1 MKIFDCFM
9 YFDEDLILD
18 LRLNY
23 LDKFV
28 DEFVIVESRYSHNG
42 KRREPKFNI
51 KKFEKFRKKITYLLI
66 DHQEEDLYPIK
77 DTDNTNKINEKKIMN
92 ALQRENFQR
101 NFLIKG
107 LTQANDEDWIII
119 SDLDEIPNLQINNL
133 RESTNEIVFF
143 KQMMIYYKLNLY
155 LENFPWIGSKACK
168 KGKLKSPQWLRNIKD
183 RSYPWW
189 RLDVFFSKTKYSNI
203 NIYENGGWHFS
214 YIKSPENIE
223 KKLKSYLH
231 HVEYEINPIGIE
243 KISKL
248 IKEKKTV
255 YNLKVDSRLNKFDE
269 ANKLKKLDLSLLPQ
283 YVKDNIS
290 MFNDWIEK

>member
-23 LDKFV
+23 LDEFV

-248 IKEKKTV
+248 IKEKKAV
-255 YNLKVDSRLNKFDE
+255 YNLKVDSRLNKFDKG
-269 ANKLKKLDLSLLPQ
+269 NILKKLDLYLLPK

-290 MFNDWIEK
+290 IFNDWIEK

>member
-23 LDKFV
+23 LNDFV
-28 DEFVIVESRYSHNG
+28 DKFVIVESTYSHNG
-42 KRREPKFNI
+42 EKRKPQFDLSKF
-51 KKFEKFRKKITYLLI
+51 KKFENKITYLLI
-66 DHQEEDLYPIK
+66 EHHEKDFFSIK
-77 DTDNTNKINEKKIMN
+77 DTDNLNQVAEKKVMN
-92 ALQRENFQR
+92 ALKRENYQR
-101 NFLIKG
+101 NFLTNG
-107 LTQANDEDWIII
+107 LIEATDEDWIII

-133 RESTNEIVFF
+133 RECKKKIVFF
-143 KQMMIYYKLNLY
+143 KQMMIYYKLNLH

-168 KGKLKSPQWLRNIKD
+168 KRELESPQWLRNIKD
-183 RSYPWW
+183 RNYPWW
-189 RLDVFFSKTKYSNI
+189 RFDIFFSKTKYSNI
-203 NIYENGGWHFS
+203 NIFENGGWHFS

-231 HVEYEINPIGIE
+231 HAEYEMNPIGIE

-248 IKEKKTV
+248 IEEKKAI
-255 YNLKVDSRLNKFDE
+255 YNLKIDSRLNKFDE
-269 ANKLKKLDLSLLPQ
+269 GNKLKKLDLNLLPQ

-290 MFNDWIEK
+290 LFNDWIEK

>member
-23 LDKFV
+23 LDNFV
-28 DEFVIVESRYSHNG
+28 DKFVIVESTYNHNG
-42 KRREPKFNI
+42 EKRKPQFDLNKF
-51 KKFEKFRKKITYLLI
+51 KKFENKITYLLI
-66 DHQEEDLYPIK
+66 DHHEKDFFSIK
-77 DTDNTNKINEKKIMN
+77 DTDNLDQVAGKKIMN
-92 ALQRENFQR
+92 ALKRENYQR

-107 LTQANDEDWIII
+107 LIEATDEDWIII
-119 SDLDEIPNLQINNL
+119 SDLDEIPNLQFNNL
-133 RESTNEIVFF
+133 RECKNKIVFF

-155 LENFPWIGSKACK
+155 LENFSWIGSKACK
-168 KGKLKSPQWLRNIKD
+168 KRELKSPQWLRNIKD
-183 RSYPWW
+183 RNYPWW
-189 RLDVFFSKTKYSNI
+189 RLDIFFSEKKYSNI
-203 NIYENGGWHFS
+203 NIFENGGWHFS

-231 HVEYEINPIGIE
+231 HAEYEMNPIGLE

-248 IKEKKTV
+248 IEEKKTI

-269 ANKLKKLDLSLLPQ
+269 GNKLKKLDLNLLPQ

-290 MFNDWIEK
+290 IFDDWIEK

>member
-23 LDKFV
+23 LDEFV

>member
-23 LDKFV
+23 LDNFV
-28 DEFVIVESRYSHNG
+28 DKFVIVESTYNHNG
-42 KRREPKFNI
+42 EKRKPQFDLNKF
-51 KKFEKFRKKITYLLI
+51 KKFENKITYLLI
-66 DHQEEDLYPIK
+66 DHHEKDFFSIK
-77 DTDNTNKINEKKIMN
+77 DTDNLDQVAGKKIMN
-92 ALQRENFQR
+92 ALKRENYQR

-107 LTQANDEDWIII
+107 LIEATDEDWIII
-119 SDLDEIPNLQINNL
+119 SDLDEIPNLQFNNL
-133 RESTNEIVFF
+133 RECKNKIVFF

-155 LENFPWIGSKACK
+155 LENFSWIGSKACK
-168 KGKLKSPQWLRNIKD
+168 KRELKSPQWLRNIKD
-183 RSYPWW
+183 RNYPWW
-189 RLDVFFSKTKYSNI
+189 RLDIFFSEKKYSNI
-203 NIYENGGWHFS
+203 NIFENGGWHFS

-231 HVEYEINPIGIE
+231 HAEYEMNPIGIE

-248 IKEKKTV
+248 IEEKKAI
-255 YNLKVDSRLNKFDE
+255 YNLRVDSRLNKFDE
-269 ANKLKKLDLSLLPQ
+269 GNKLKKLDLSLLPQ

>member
-23 LDKFV
+23 LDNFV
-28 DEFVIVESRYSHNG
+28 DKFVIVESTYNHNG
-42 KRREPKFNI
+42 EKRKPQFDLNKF
-51 KKFEKFRKKITYLLI
+51 KKFENKITYLLI
-66 DHQEEDLYPIK
+66 DHHEKDFFSIK
-77 DTDNTNKINEKKIMN
+77 DTDNLDQVAGKKIMN
-92 ALQRENFQR
+92 ALKRENYQR

-107 LTQANDEDWIII
+107 LIEATDEDWIII

-133 RESTNEIVFF
+133 RECKNKIVFF

-155 LENFPWIGSKACK
+155 LENFSWIGSKACK
-168 KGKLKSPQWLRNIKD
+168 KRELKSPQWLRNIKD
-183 RSYPWW
+183 RNYPWW
-189 RLDVFFSKTKYSNI
+189 RLDIFFSEKKYSNI
-203 NIYENGGWHFS
+203 NIFENGGWHFS

-231 HVEYEINPIGIE
+231 HAEYEMNPIGIE

-248 IKEKKTV
+248 IEEKKAI
-255 YNLKVDSRLNKFDE
+255 YNLRVDSRFNKFDE
-269 ANKLKKLDLSLLPQ
+269 GNKLKKLDLSLLPQ